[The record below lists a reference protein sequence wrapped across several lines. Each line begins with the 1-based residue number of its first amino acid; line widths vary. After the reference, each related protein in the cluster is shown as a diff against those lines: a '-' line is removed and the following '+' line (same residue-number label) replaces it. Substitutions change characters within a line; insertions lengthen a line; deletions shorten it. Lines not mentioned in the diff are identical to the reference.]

1 VQKTG
6 VFITSAD
13 IVGYDDSKQAD
24 GKQRTGKVQIDF
36 MPGDIEFMKH
46 YYHSPHSKDMSQDGR
61 SSNYKGVHRNL
72 MVSAMIDKIDVNSS
86 DETTPDGRPLEI
98 ERWMFSPTQGM
109 VRVIRRPVEKKNGT
123 GYTKANTNEVIKGP
137 FKNPSDWAKILK
149 LDNADDLYSFESL
162 YAAAKKNYPSD
173 LVQKVVSD
181 FKSNPTIVKQG
192 IPDEVKDDVK

>member
-1 VQKTG
+1 
-6 VFITSAD
+6 
-13 IVGYDDSKQAD
+13 
-24 GKQRTGKVQIDF
+24 
-36 MPGDIEFMKH
+36 
-46 YYHSPHSKDMSQDGR
+46 MSQDGR

-72 MVSAMIDKIDVNSS
+72 MVSSMIDKIDVNSS
-86 DETTPDGRPLEI
+86 EDTTPDGRPLEI

>member
-1 VQKTG
+1 MIGKMKLQSTPGLTFVQKTG

-109 VRVIRRPVEKKNGT
+109 VRIIRRPVEKKNGIVT
-123 GYTKANTNEVIKGP
+123 IGSAVNGSAATIDAE
-137 FKNPSDWAKILK
+137 KILK
-149 LDNADDLYSFESL
+149 LDKLLDLFDDDELDEL
-162 YAAAKKNYPSD
+162 IAAKKKKLYEIS
-173 LVQKVVSD
+173 
-181 FKSNPTIVKQG
+181 
-192 IPDEVKDDVK
+192 